1 MYKNNE
7 NTEWTKFQGF
17 TDWEAGK
24 LKRIVEMLVWQLEKG
39 TTKWEKKS
47 RLARERFYAFVN
59 EYDKRRGKDFLKTF
73 PEMKNFYN
81 FCKQLHDESHVTQAG
96 DTEYYHNDESGNRV
110 RQVPVDAKH
119 FYSKPVKSKGYSKA

>member
-1 MYKNNE
+1 MCVCVYACECAYMYKNNE

-59 EYDKRRGKDFLKTF
+59 EYDMYWFPFPISRPFNSLMDGFLKF
-73 PEMKNFYN
+73 L
-81 FCKQLHDESHVTQAG
+81 KQ
-96 DTEYYHNDESGNRV
+96 
-110 RQVPVDAKH
+110 
-119 FYSKPVKSKGYSKA
+119 